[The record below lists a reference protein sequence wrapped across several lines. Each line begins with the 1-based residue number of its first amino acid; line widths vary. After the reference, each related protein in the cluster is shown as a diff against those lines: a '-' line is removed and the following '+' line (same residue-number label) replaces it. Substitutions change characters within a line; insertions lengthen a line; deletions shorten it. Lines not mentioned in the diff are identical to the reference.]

1 MEAVF
6 EDEEQSTTAL
16 EGKAD
21 LVPDFMSEG
30 VELLMSL
37 SQTAESL

>member
-1 MEAVF
+1 MDAVF
-6 EDEEQSTTAL
+6 EDEEQPTTAL
-16 EGKAD
+16 EGKGD

-37 SQTAESL
+37 SQTAESQ